1 MDKAA
6 PRGTW
11 DFRRGLAV
19 RGLQY
24 SAGVVAAALILPLN
38 PDVAKTA
45 ITSAYTFAGAII
57 AAYLGTATTSD
68 YLHRSP
74 PADPP
79 KPPPVK
85 APDGAIG

>member
-1 MDKAA
+1 MDRAA

-24 SAGVVAAALILPLN
+24 CAGVVAASLLLPIN

-45 ITSAYTFAGAII
+45 ITSAFTLSGAIF
-57 AAYLGTATTSD
+57 AAYLGAATTHD
-68 YLHRSP
+68 YLHRPS
-74 PADPP
+74 ADPP

-85 APDGAIG
+85 ATDEPIG